1 MAEIEIALLER
12 FYQEFWL
19 FLALFVLTGAI
30 AIVLF
35 IICSINLH
43 KITKIYR
50 IGFLAVI
57 VLMVGL
63 CVFSGTYFSKYYK
76 DRIFLKS
83 STPIC
88 LVGKV
93 TGYSHATSSDDLTVT
108 RSWPIILNE
117 ETKTQI
123 FLNVI
128 NSEEKLVIGQV
139 YEFLYLPNTR
149 IAEIV
154 E

>member
-1 MAEIEIALLER
+1 MAETERVLLER

-19 FLALFVLTGAI
+19 FLALFVLTGTI

-35 IICSINLH
+35 IICSINLR
-43 KITKIYR
+43 KITKIYK
-50 IGFLAVI
+50 IGLLAVI

-63 CVFSGTYFSKYYK
+63 CVFSGVSFSKYYE

-83 STPIC
+83 STPVC

-93 TGYSHATSSDDLTVT
+93 TGYSRATSSDDLTVT

-117 ETKTQI
+117 ENKTQI
-123 FLNVI
+123 SLNVI

-154 E
+154 N

>member
-1 MAEIEIALLER
+1 MAEIERALLER

-76 DRIFLKS
+76 
-83 STPIC
+83 
-88 LVGKV
+88 
-93 TGYSHATSSDDLTVT
+93 
-108 RSWPIILNE
+108 
-117 ETKTQI
+117 ETT
-123 FLNVI
+123 
-128 NSEEKLVIGQV
+128 
-139 YEFLYLPNTR
+139 
-149 IAEIV
+149 
-154 E
+154 